1 MSAAS
6 FWQNQACAHLVAH
19 GARRRAP
26 LGRRICAAA
35 LREARR
41 SGREY
46 YRRQRFAL
54 LFICGRFPVKEI
66 SQ

>member
-6 FWQNQACAHLVAH
+6 FWQNQACAHLISH
-19 GARRRAP
+19 GAHKSAA

-41 SGREY
+41 GGREY
-46 YRRQRFAL
+46 YRQRRRAL
-54 LFICGRFPVKEI
+54 LFICGRFPVKGAI
-66 SQ
+66 Q

>member
-1 MSAAS
+1 MQPKT
-6 FWQNQACAHLVAH
+6 FWQHQATAHLVAF
-19 GARRRAP
+19 GAHRRAA

-41 SGREY
+41 AGREY

-54 LFICGRFPVKEI
+54 LFICGRFPEKEAV
-66 SQ
+66 

>member
-1 MSAAS
+1 MNPAT
-6 FWQNQACAHLVAH
+6 FWQHQAAAHLVAH
-19 GARRRAP
+19 GTHKSAT

-54 LFICGRFPVKEI
+54 LFICGRFPAKEAT
-66 SQ
+66 Q